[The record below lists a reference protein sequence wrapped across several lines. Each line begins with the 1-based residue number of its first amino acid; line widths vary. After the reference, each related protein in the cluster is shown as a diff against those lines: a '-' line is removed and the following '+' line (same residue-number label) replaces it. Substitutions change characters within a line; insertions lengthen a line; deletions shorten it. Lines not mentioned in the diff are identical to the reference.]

1 MSRLGWNFLTR
12 RDRDAILKG
21 IASGSALGGPYH
33 VEIHPAD
40 RCNID
45 CFFCSTASIR
55 GTDELPLSKWAE
67 LLAEMKA
74 MGVRSLRLSGG
85 GEPLFHRRIGDFL
98 QAVATSGI
106 PIENVTTNAVLLTEP
121 NIRLLAAAR
130 CQQITVS
137 LNTASAA
144 SYAEM
149 MKTPERNFD
158 RVLENVRK
166 LQVVK
171 QELGSSLPRLN
182 VQFLVWKGNFEQIPR
197 MYSLARE
204 LGADSIIFNGLAFL
218 ADAQKMS
225 EAESARMMELYE
237 EVVREDEFRR
247 ITSIESFEQDIRPGL
262 DAIVGRLSK
271 ERALRPIG
279 SRLSRFVSR
288 KDVGFTENLSH
299 FLWMRLGSLSD
310 RLTREFLDTCIIGWY
325 ALVVRTNGD
334 VAPCCILQG
343 KSLGNIYRQSLREIW
358 YGDDYTEFRSELR
371 TLFDEPATHGGRFIE
386 PMCGRGEGVE
396 RCPIKSFYFRPDVAF
411 TRRLQSGT
419 SPSGG
424 REKVTSSVVGRGGEA
439 SSSQ

>member
-12 RDRDAILKG
+12 RDRSAILEG
-21 IASGSALGGPYH
+21 IASGTAAGGPYH

-40 RCNID
+40 RCNIE

-55 GTDELPLSKWAE
+55 GTDELPLSKWSE
-67 LLAEMKA
+67 LLAEMKE

-85 GEPLFHRRIGDFL
+85 GEPLFHRKIGEFL

-121 NIRLLAAAR
+121 NIRLLVAAR

-137 LNTASAA
+137 LNTASAE

-149 MKTPERNFD
+149 MQTPARNFD
-158 RVLENVRK
+158 RVLENVGK
-166 LQVVK
+166 LQTV
-171 QELGSSLPRLN
+171 ETALGAKLPRLN

-197 MYSLARE
+197 MYALARE
-204 LGADSIIFNGLAFL
+204 LAADSIIFNGLAFL
-218 ADAQKMS
+218 TDAQKMS
-225 EAESARMMELYE
+225 EAEFARMLELYE
-237 EVVREDEFRR
+237 EVIRQDEFRR
-247 ITSIESFEQDIRPGL
+247 ITSIESFERDVRPGL
-262 DAIVGRLSK
+262 EAIVGRLSR
-271 ERALRPIG
+271 ERSLRPLG
-279 SRLSRFVSR
+279 ARLTRFVSR
-288 KDVGFTENLSH
+288 DDVGFTENVRH
-299 FLWMRLGSLSD
+299 FFRMRLGSLSD

-358 YGDDYTEFRSELR
+358 YGDDYKEFRSELR
-371 TLFDEPATHGGRFIE
+371 TLFDEPQAHGGRFIE
-386 PMCGRGEGVE
+386 PMCGRGDGVE

-411 TRRLQSGT
+411 TRRLQSDTAPGARDGKRANSLAPRVD
-419 SPSGG
+419 SPS
-424 REKVTSSVVGRGGEA
+424 
-439 SSSQ
+439 